1 MTPIYHAICQHARQT
16 PNRIAISAVPHS
28 QPNSQQNPD
37 VLTHLSY
44 ATLKSCLD
52 ELQRQLS
59 HWQGTRVAIYAH
71 NDIDWVLLDLALS
84 YVGAVVIPIPLF
96 FSASQINHL
105 IKDAQIQTVYVGAGL
120 TLPELTETP
129 IETSAE
135 NKLKTSTSGY
145 ISKLDMANI
154 NTITLEQTSLITG
167 EFYHIDSR
175 LFPNNLSINNLST
188 NKANS
193 LQQTV
198 SHSGSE
204 TLPFCKVT
212 YTSGSTGMPKGVCLG
227 EDTLMKIVMS
237 LSDALSDTL
246 LADSPNHNSPH
257 FSSHT
262 DTTFDFKAGHLSVL
276 PFATLLENVAGM
288 YVSFYM
294 GRTLVIG
301 DVSKFGLLSNQA
313 FDADRLIQ
321 SVQTHKIASVILLP
335 QMLKAICETMTI
347 QQTTQQETQPAI
359 QCGYGKEHK
368 QEHLKA
374 QETNK
379 DDPDLASLVSLVSCT
394 MPTLRFMAVGGG
406 KVAPKLLQ
414 EAAALGLPV
423 YEGYGL
429 SECGS
434 VVSLNTPKAHRFGS
448 VGKPMPHASVSIA
461 PSGEVLVAGNA
472 MHGYLNQDNEPLESL
487 TASKQSQPLIATGD
501 IGHID
506 DDGYLY
512 ITGRLKNV
520 LISSFGRNISPEWVE
535 AQLLTQPII
544 YQVAVLGDGEPALS
558 AVIVINQNCQN
569 VLNGD
574 GSSSVNMS
582 NSNSN
587 SSDNNEIHKA
597 VAEAIARTNN
607 TLPDYARIKHWQIVD
622 TPFSTENELLTDN
635 GKLRRIHILRA
646 YGPALGLSV

>member
-37 VLTHLSY
+37 DLTHLSY

-52 ELQRQLS
+52 KLQHQLS
-59 HWQGTRVAIYAH
+59 NWQGTRVAIYAH

-84 YVGAVVIPIPLF
+84 HVGAVVIPIPLF

-193 LQQTV
+193 LQQMA

-227 EDTLMKIVMS
+227 EDTLMKIVVS

-246 LADSPNHNSPH
+246 LADSSNHTSNHTSRYT
-257 FSSHT
+257 SSHK
-262 DTTFDFKAGHLSVL
+262 DMTFDLKSGHLSVL

-321 SVQTHKIASVILLP
+321 AVQTHKIASVILLP
-335 QMLKAICETMTI
+335 QMLKAICETVAV
-347 QQTTQQETQPAI
+347 QQATQQVTQPAT
-359 QCGYGKEHK
+359 QHGYEKKHK

-379 DDPDLASLVSLVSCT
+379 DDPDLVSLGSYT

-423 YEGYGL
+423 YEG
-429 SECGS
+429 
-434 VVSLNTPKAHRFGS
+434 
-448 VGKPMPHASVSIA
+448 
-461 PSGEVLVAGNA
+461 
-472 MHGYLNQDNEPLESL
+472 
-487 TASKQSQPLIATGD
+487 
-501 IGHID
+501 
-506 DDGYLY
+506 
-512 ITGRLKNV
+512 
-520 LISSFGRNISPEWVE
+520 
-535 AQLLTQPII
+535 
-544 YQVAVLGDGEPALS
+544 
-558 AVIVINQNCQN
+558 
-569 VLNGD
+569 
-574 GSSSVNMS
+574 
-582 NSNSN
+582 
-587 SSDNNEIHKA
+587 
-597 VAEAIARTNN
+597 
-607 TLPDYARIKHWQIVD
+607 
-622 TPFSTENELLTDN
+622 
-635 GKLRRIHILRA
+635 
-646 YGPALGLSV
+646 

>member
-28 QPNSQQNPD
+28 QQNSQQNSD
-37 VLTHLSY
+37 DLTHLSY

-52 ELQRQLS
+52 KLQHQLS
-59 HWQGTRVAIYAH
+59 NWQGTRVAIYAH

-84 YVGAVVIPIPLF
+84 HVGAVVIPIPLF

-120 TLPELTETP
+120 TLPELTKTP
-129 IETSAE
+129 IEISAE
-135 NKLKTSTSGY
+135 NKLKTNASSY

-154 NTITLEQTSLITG
+154 NTITVEQTPLING
-167 EFYHIDSR
+167 EFYHIDSL
-175 LFPNNLSINNLST
+175 LFTSNLSTNNLST

-198 SHSGSE
+198 SHSSSE

-227 EDTLMKIVMS
+227 EDTLMKIVVS

-246 LADSPNHNSPH
+246 LADSSNHTSNHTSLYT
-257 FSSHT
+257 SSHK
-262 DTTFDFKAGHLSVL
+262 DMTFDLKSGHLSVL

-301 DVSKFGLLSNQA
+301 NVSKFGLLSNQA

-321 SVQTHKIASVILLP
+321 AVQTHKIASVILLP
-335 QMLKAICETMTI
+335 QMLKAICETVTV
-347 QQTTQQETQPAI
+347 QQATQPTT
-359 QCGYGKEHK
+359 QCGYGKEQK
-368 QEHLKA
+368 EGHLKA

-379 DDPDLASLVSLVSCT
+379 DDPDLVSLGACT

-406 KVAPKLLQ
+406 KVSPKLLQ

-461 PSGEVLVAGNA
+461 PSGEVMVAGNA
-472 MHGYLNQDNEPLESL
+472 MYGYLNQDSEPLESL

-535 AQLLTQPII
+535 AQLLTQPVI
-544 YQVAVLGDGEPALS
+544 YQAAVLGDGEPALS
-558 AVIVINQNCQN
+558 AVIVVNQNW
-569 VLNGD
+569 LDSD
-574 GSSSVNMS
+574 GNSNANMS

-587 SSDNNEIHKA
+587 DNNEIHKA
-597 VAEAIARTNN
+597 VAEAIERTNN

>member
-16 PNRIAISAVPHS
+16 PNRIAISAVPYN
-28 QPNSQQNPD
+28 QQNSQQNSD
-37 VLTHLSY
+37 DLTHLSY

-52 ELQRQLS
+52 NLQHQLS
-59 HWQGTRVAIYAH
+59 NWQGTRVAIYAH

-84 YVGAVVIPIPLF
+84 HVGAVVIPIPLF

-154 NTITLEQTSLITG
+154 NSITLDQTPLITG
-167 EFYHIDSR
+167 DFYHIDNR

-193 LQQTV
+193 LQQMA

-227 EDTLMKIVMS
+227 EDTLMKIVVS

-246 LADSPNHNSPH
+246 LADSSNHTSLYT
-257 FSSHT
+257 SSHK
-262 DTTFDFKAGHLSVL
+262 DMTFDLKSGHLSVL

-301 DVSKFGLLSNQA
+301 NVSKFGLLSNQA

-321 SVQTHKIASVILLP
+321 AVQTHKIASVILLP

-347 QQTTQQETQPAI
+347 QQTTQQATQPAT
-359 QCGYGKEHK
+359 QPVTQFGYEKEHK
-368 QEHLKA
+368 EEHLKA
-374 QETNK
+374 HKTNE
-379 DDPDLASLVSLVSCT
+379 DDTNLVSLGSCT

-406 KVAPKLLQ
+406 KVSPKLLQ
-414 EAAALGLPV
+414 EAASLGLPV

-448 VGKPMPHASVSIA
+448 VGKPMSHASVSIA
-461 PSGEVLVAGNA
+461 PSGEVMVAGNA

-487 TASKQSQPLIATGD
+487 TVSKQSQPLIATGD

-544 YQVAVLGDGEPALS
+544 YQAAVLGDGEPALS
-558 AVIVINQNCQN
+558 AVIVVNQNWLN
-569 VLNGD
+569 VD
-574 GSSSVNMS
+574 GSSSANMS

-587 SSDNNEIHKA
+587 DNNEIHKA
-597 VAEAIARTNN
+597 VAEAIERINN
-607 TLPDYARIKHWQIVD
+607 TLPDYARIKHWLIVD

-635 GKLRRIHILRA
+635 GKLRRMHILRA
-646 YGPALGLSV
+646 YGPALGLSA

>member
-1 MTPIYHAICQHARQT
+1 MTPIYHAIYQHARQT

-44 ATLKSCLD
+44 ATLKSCLN

-84 YVGAVVIPIPLF
+84 HVGAVVIPIPLF

-145 ISKLDMANI
+145 TSKLDMANI
-154 NTITLEQTSLITG
+154 NTITFDQTPLING
-167 EFYHIDSR
+167 KFYHIDSR
-175 LFPNNLSINNLST
+175 LFTSNLSTNNLST

-198 SHSGSE
+198 SHSSSE

-227 EDTLMKIVMS
+227 EDTLMKIVVS

-246 LADSPNHNSPH
+246 LANSSNHTSNHTSRYA
-257 FSSHT
+257 SSHT
-262 DTTFDFKAGHLSVL
+262 DISFDFKAGHLSVL

-301 DVSKFGLLSNQA
+301 NVSKFGLLSNQA

-321 SVQTHKIASVILLP
+321 AVQTHKIASVILLP

-347 QQTTQQETQPAI
+347 QQATQQVTHPVTQF
-359 QCGYGKEHK
+359 GYEKEHK
-368 QEHLKA
+368 QEHLKT

-379 DDPDLASLVSLVSCT
+379 DDTNLASLGSCT

-406 KVAPKLLQ
+406 KVSPKLLQ
-414 EAAALGLPV
+414 EAASLGLPV

-472 MHGYLNQDNEPLESL
+472 MYGYLNQDNESLESL
-487 TASKQSQPLIATGD
+487 TASNQSQPLIATGD

-544 YQVAVLGDGEPALS
+544 YQAAVLGDGEPALS
-558 AVIVINQNCQN
+558 AVIVVNQNWLN
-569 VLNGD
+569 VD
-574 GSSSVNMS
+574 GSSSANM
-582 NSNSN
+582 SNSN

-597 VAEAIARTNN
+597 VAEAIERTNN

-635 GKLRRIHILRA
+635 GKLRRMHILRA

>member
-16 PNRIAISAVPHS
+16 PNRIAISTVTHS
-28 QPNSQQNPD
+28 QQNSQQNPD
-37 VLTHLSY
+37 DLTHLSY

-52 ELQRQLS
+52 ELQHQLS
-59 HWQGTRVAIYAH
+59 NWQGTRVAIYAH

-105 IKDAQIQTVYVGAGL
+105 IKDAQIHTVYVGVGL
-120 TLPELTETP
+120 TLPELTEPP
-129 IETSAE
+129 IETSSE

-154 NTITLEQTSLITG
+154 NTITFEQTPLING
-167 EFYHIDSR
+167 KFYQIDSR
-175 LFPNNLSINNLST
+175 LFPNNLSTNNLST

-193 LQQTV
+193 LQQTA
-198 SHSGSE
+198 SHSSSE
-204 TLPFCKVT
+204 TSPFCKVT

-227 EDTLMKIVMS
+227 EDTLMKIVVS

-246 LADSPNHNSPH
+246 LADSSNHTSNHTSLYT
-257 FSSHT
+257 SSHK
-262 DTTFDFKAGHLSVL
+262 DMTFDLKSGHLSVL
-276 PFATLLENVAGM
+276 PFATPLENVAGM

-301 DVSKFGLLSNQA
+301 NVSKFGLLSNQA

-321 SVQTHKIASVILLP
+321 AVQTHKIASVILLP

-347 QQTTQQETQPAI
+347 QQTTQQVTQPVT
-359 QCGYGKEHK
+359 QHGYEKEPK

-374 QETNK
+374 QEANK
-379 DDPDLASLVSLVSCT
+379 DDPDLVSLGSCT

-406 KVAPKLLQ
+406 KVSPKLLQ

-461 PSGEVLVAGNA
+461 SSGEVLVAGNA

-558 AVIVINQNCQN
+558 AVIVVNQNW
-569 VLNGD
+569 LNGD
-574 GSSSVNMS
+574 SSSSANMS

-587 SSDNNEIHKA
+587 DNNEIHKA
-597 VAEAIARTNN
+597 VAEAIERTNN

>member
-16 PNRIAISAVPHS
+16 PNRVAISAVSHN
-28 QPNSQQNPD
+28 QPNSQQNSD
-37 VLTHLSY
+37 DLTHLSY

-52 ELQRQLS
+52 KLQHQLS
-59 HWQGTRVAIYAH
+59 NWQGTRVAIYAH

-84 YVGAVVIPIPLF
+84 HVGAVVIPIPLF

-135 NKLKTSTSGY
+135 NKLKTSASGY
-145 ISKLDMANI
+145 TSKLDMANI
-154 NTITLEQTSLITG
+154 NTITFDQTPLITG
-167 EFYHIDSR
+167 DFYHIDSR

-198 SHSGSE
+198 SHSCSE

-227 EDTLMKIVMS
+227 EDTLMKIVVS

-246 LADSPNHNSPH
+246 LADSPNHTSPH
-257 FSSHT
+257 CSS
-262 DTTFDFKAGHLSVL
+262 DEDMTFDLKAGHLSLL

-313 FDADRLIQ
+313 FDANRLIQ
-321 SVQTHKIASVILLP
+321 AVQTHKIASVILLP

-347 QQTTQQETQPAI
+347 QQTTQPAI
-359 QCGYGKEHK
+359 QPATQSVTQFGYEKEHK
-368 QEHLKA
+368 EEHLKTH
-374 QETNK
+374 ETNK
-379 DDPDLASLVSLVSCT
+379 DDPDLVSLGSYI

-406 KVAPKLLQ
+406 KVSPKLLQ
-414 EAAALGLPV
+414 EAASLGLPV

-501 IGHID
+501 IGYID

-544 YQVAVLGDGEPALS
+544 YQAAVLGDGEPALS
-558 AVIVINQNCQN
+558 AVIVVNQNW
-569 VLNGD
+569 LDSD
-574 GSSSVNMS
+574 GNSNANMS

-587 SSDNNEIHKA
+587 DNNEIHKA
-597 VAEAIARTNN
+597 VAEAIERTNN
-607 TLPDYARIKHWQIVD
+607 TLPDYARIKHW
-622 TPFSTENELLTDN
+622 
-635 GKLRRIHILRA
+635 
-646 YGPALGLSV
+646 